1 MFIKNQEFKD
11 EDTLLEAMF
20 DFDIGIKSSYVQAEI
35 EKINKEL
42 SENIEYQKY
51 KDSLTDE
58 DDKSEL
64 YIEER
69 DLRLAEIFM
78 LRFDSFIIDSAKL
91 YGVKAGL
98 RELLYEIDMV

>member
-1 MFIKNQEFKD
+1 M
-11 EDTLLEAMF
+11 LEAMF